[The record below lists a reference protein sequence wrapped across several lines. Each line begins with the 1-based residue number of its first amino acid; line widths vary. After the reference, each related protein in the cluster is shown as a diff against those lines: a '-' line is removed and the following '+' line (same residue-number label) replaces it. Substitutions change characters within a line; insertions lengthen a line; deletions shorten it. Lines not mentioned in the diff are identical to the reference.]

1 MKKEKEAV
9 NQQSIK
15 GFKGFDKNFKCRV
28 GESNEMQF
36 TPNSEFTSEGEPI
49 PCKNG
54 IHFCEYPLDVLKYYS
69 ANESR
74 FAEVESMGLT
84 AKHDEDS
91 KVATNHIRIKA
102 EINIHT
108 LIKAAVDF
116 TLSRIVK
123 SKEKTNDEEK
133 CLAANKLDR
142 GAATNSGYSGAATN
156 SGDSGAA
163 TNSGYRGA
171 ATNSGYSGAATN
183 SGDRGAATNS
193 GYRGAAYTHASHASA
208 ETIGDKSVA
217 VAIGYQ
223 NKVKGALNTW
233 IVIAERNDDNEIL
246 SIQSFKVDGIN
257 ILPDTWYVLKNNKI
271 QKEV

>member
-1 MKKEKEAV
+1 MAMLSYLLIFKHFSKLDKMKKEKEAV

-142 GAATNSGYSGAATN
+142 GAAT
-156 SGDSGAA
+156 
-163 TNSGYRGA
+163 
-171 ATNSGYSGAATN
+171 
-183 SGDRGAATNS
+183 
-193 GYRGAAYTHASHASA
+193 
-208 ETIGDKSVA
+208 I
-217 VAIGYQ
+217 
-223 NKVKGALNTW
+223 
-233 IVIAERNDDNEIL
+233 
-246 SIQSFKVDGIN
+246 
-257 ILPDTWYVLKNNKI
+257 
-271 QKEV
+271 

>member
-171 ATNSGYSGAATN
+171 A
-183 SGDRGAATNS
+183 
-193 GYRGAAYTHASHASA
+193 YTHASHASA